1 MKGEVA
7 AHSRRKHSFD
17 REFTVHFQLHVC
29 FFEPL
34 QEVYPQSSACISAGS
49 EAAPD
54 LLRHTCVSTATL
66 ISNRS
71 RGSNGH
77 STDDQH

>member
-1 MKGEVA
+1 MKGEAA
-7 AHSRRKHSFD
+7 AHSQRKHSFD

-34 QEVYPQSSACISAGS
+34 QEVDPQSSACISAGS

-54 LLRHTCVSTATL
+54 LL
-66 ISNRS
+66 
-71 RGSNGH
+71 
-77 STDDQH
+77 